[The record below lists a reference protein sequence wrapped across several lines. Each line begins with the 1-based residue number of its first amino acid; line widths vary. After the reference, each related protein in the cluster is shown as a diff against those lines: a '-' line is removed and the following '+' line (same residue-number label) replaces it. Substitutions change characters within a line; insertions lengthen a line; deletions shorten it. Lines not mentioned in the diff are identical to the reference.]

1 MGRSSQI
8 AIIVAVVLLILG
20 AGSVYAWD
28 QVKKDEIAE
37 GVTIG
42 GVDVGGRTTDE
53 ARALVEADLIEPLDR
68 PVTVTYE
75 KEQFR
80 LEAEELDIEADVDG
94 MVDAALDASQE
105 GGLPSRVWR
114 YATGGEVDE
123 DIEPAITYSKGT
135 LDDFVK
141 GVAHNVNVPAQDASV
156 TPTASSLQPVESRTG
171 IAVKEDELRAELEQ
185 AVQSPD
191 SRTVKAEVEKIKP
204 EVTTDELAEK
214 YPHYI
219 VIDRANFQLSYYQD
233 LKLFKTY
240 TIAVG
245 QVGYDTPSGTYSIAN
260 KAVNPAWNV
269 PNSAWAG
276 DLAGTVVPGGA
287 PNNPLV
293 ARWMGI
299 IDGAG
304 IHGTNDTG
312 SLGSAASHGCIRMS
326 VPEVIELYDM
336 VPVGTPVYIA

>member
-1 MGRSSQI
+1 MGRRSQI
-8 AIIVAVVLLILG
+8 AIIVAVVLLLLG
-20 AGSVYAWD
+20 AGTVYAWD
-28 QVKKDEIAE
+28 SAKKDEIAD

-42 GVDVGGRTTDE
+42 GVDVGGRTAEE
-53 ARALVEADLIEPLDR
+53 ARALIEADLIDPLDQ
-68 PVTVTYE
+68 PVTVTYK
-75 KEQFR
+75 KEHFT
-80 LEAEELDIEADVDG
+80 LESNELDVRADVDG
-94 MVDAALDASQE
+94 MVDEALAVSQE
-105 GGLPSRVWR
+105 GGLPTRVWR

-123 DIEPAITYSKGT
+123 EIEPSITYSKDT
-135 LDDFVK
+135 LDDFIT
-141 GVAHNVNVPAQDASV
+141 GVGKNVDVPAVDASV
-156 TPTASSLQPVESRTG
+156 TPSAGSLQPVESQTG
-171 IAVKEDELRAELEQ
+171 IQVQTDDLRAELEQ

-191 SRTVKAEVEKIKP
+191 SRTVEAEVEKVQP
-204 EVTTDELAEK
+204 EVTTDEVAEK

-219 VIDRANFQLSYYQD
+219 VIDRAGFQLSYYEN
-233 LKLFKTY
+233 LKLVKTY

-245 QVGYDTPSGTYSIAN
+245 QVGYDTPTGEYSIAN
-260 KAVNPAWNV
+260 KAVNPAWSV

-287 PNNPLV
+287 PDNPLV

-312 SLGSAASHGCIRMS
+312 SLGSAASHGCIRMA
-326 VPEVIELYDM
+326 VPDVIELYDE

>member
-1 MGRSSQI
+1 MGRRSQI

-42 GVDVGGRTTDE
+42 GVDVGGQTADE
-53 ARALVEADLIEPLDR
+53 ARALIEADLIEPLDR

-75 KEQFR
+75 KEHFR
-80 LEAEELDIEADVDG
+80 LDAEELDVEADVEG
-94 MVDAALDASQE
+94 MVEAALDASQE

-135 LDDFVK
+135 LDDFAK
-141 GVAHNVNVPAQDASV
+141 GVAQNVNVPAQDASV

-191 SRTVKAEVEKIKP
+191 SRTVEAKVEKVKP

>member
-1 MGRSSQI
+1 MGRRLQI
-8 AIIVAVVLLILG
+8 GIIVAVVLLLVG

-28 QVKKDEIAE
+28 QAKKDEIAD

-42 GVDVGGRTTDE
+42 GVDVGGMTAEE
-53 ARALVEADLIEPLDR
+53 AQASIEADLIEPLNR

-75 KEQFR
+75 KEHFT
-80 LEAEELDIEADVDG
+80 LEPNELDIESDVEG
-94 MVDAALDASQE
+94 MVDAALSESQE
-105 GGLPSRVWR
+105 GGLPGRVWR

-123 DIEPAITYSKGT
+123 EIEPSITYSKQT
-135 LDDFVK
+135 LDDFIT
-141 GVAHNVNVPAQDASV
+141 GVGKNVNQPAVDASV
-156 TPTASSLQPVESRTG
+156 TPSAGSLQPVDSQTG
-171 IAVKEDELRAELEQ
+171 IEVDAGDLRTKLEQ

-191 SRTVKAEVEKIKP
+191 SRTVEAEVDKVEP
-204 EVTTDELAEK
+204 EVTTDELAEE
-214 YPHYI
+214 YPQYI
-219 VIDRANFQLSYYQD
+219 VIDRGGFQLSYYEN
-233 LKLFKTY
+233 LELVKTY

-269 PNSAWAG
+269 PNSDWAG
-276 DLAGTVVPGGA
+276 GLAGTVVPGGA

-312 SLGSAASHGCIRMS
+312 SLGSAASHGCIRMA
-326 VPEVIELYDM
+326 VPDVIELYDQ

>member
-1 MGRSSQI
+1 MGRRAQI
-8 AIIVAVVLLILG
+8 GIIVVIVLLILG

-28 QVKKDEIAE
+28 QAKKDEIAE

-42 GVDVGGRTTDE
+42 GVDVGGRTADE
-53 ARALVEADLIEPLDR
+53 ARALIEADLIEPLDQ

-75 KEQFR
+75 KEHFT
-80 LEAEELDIEADVDG
+80 LEPEELDVEADIDG
-94 MVDAALDASQE
+94 MVDHALAVSQE

-123 DIEPAITYSKGT
+123 EIEPAITYSKGT
-135 LDDFVK
+135 LDDFIE
-141 GVAHNVNVPAQDASV
+141 GVGENVNVPPQDASV
-156 TPTASSLQPVESRTG
+156 TPTASSLQPVESQTG
-171 IAVKEDELRAELEQ
+171 IEVRVDELRANLEE

-191 SRTVKAEVEKIKP
+191 SRTVDAEVDKVKP

-219 VIDRANFQLSYYQD
+219 VIDRASFQLSYYEN
-233 LKLFKTY
+233 LKLVKTY

-245 QVGYDTPSGTYSIAN
+245 QVGYDTPSGVYSIQN
-260 KAVNPAWNV
+260 KAVNPAWSV
-269 PNSAWAG
+269 PNSDWAG
-276 DLAGTVVPGGA
+276 SLAGTVVPGGS
-287 PNNPLV
+287 PDNPLV

-304 IHGTNDTG
+304 IHGTNDTY
-312 SLGSAASHGCIRMS
+312 SLGSAASHGCIRMA
-326 VPEVIELYDM
+326 VPDVIELYDQ

>member
-1 MGRSSQI
+1 MGRRAQI
-8 AIIVAVVLLILG
+8 GIIVAVVLLILG

-28 QVKKDEIAE
+28 QAKKDEIAE

-42 GVDVGGRTTDE
+42 GVDVGGRTADE
-53 ARALVEADLIEPLDR
+53 ARALIEADLIEPLDQ

-75 KEQFR
+75 KEHFT
-80 LEAEELDIEADVDG
+80 LEPEELDVEADIDG
-94 MVDAALDASQE
+94 MVDHALAVSQE

-123 DIEPAITYSKGT
+123 EIEPAITYSKGT
-135 LDDFVK
+135 LDDFIE
-141 GVAHNVNVPAQDASV
+141 GVGKNVNVPPQDASV
-156 TPTASSLQPVESRTG
+156 TPTASSLQPVESHTG
-171 IAVKEDELRAELEQ
+171 IEVRVDELRANLEE

-191 SRTVKAEVEKIKP
+191 SRTVEAEVDKVKP

-219 VIDRANFQLSYYQD
+219 VIDRASFQLSYYEN
-233 LKLFKTY
+233 LKLVKTY

-245 QVGYDTPSGTYSIAN
+245 QVGYDTPSGVYSIAN
-260 KAVNPAWNV
+260 KAVNPAWSV
-269 PNSAWAG
+269 PNSDWAG
-276 DLAGTVVPGGA
+276 SLAGTVVPGGS
-287 PNNPLV
+287 PDNPLV

-299 IDGAG
+299 VDGAG
-304 IHGTNDTG
+304 IHGTNDTY
-312 SLGSAASHGCIRMS
+312 SLGSAASHGCIRMA
-326 VPEVIELYDM
+326 VPDVIELYDQ

>member
-1 MGRSSQI
+1 MGRRAQI
-8 AIIVAVVLLILG
+8 GIIVAVVLLILG

-28 QVKKDEIAE
+28 QAKKDEIAE

-42 GVDVGGRTTDE
+42 GVDVGGRTADE
-53 ARALVEADLIEPLDR
+53 ARALIEADLIEPLDR

-75 KEQFR
+75 KEHFT
-80 LEAEELDIEADVDG
+80 LEPEELDVEADVDG
-94 MVDAALDASQE
+94 MVDHALSVSQE

-123 DIEPAITYSKGT
+123 EIEPAITYSKGT
-135 LDDFVK
+135 LDDFIE
-141 GVAHNVNVPAQDASV
+141 GVGKNVNVPPQDASV
-156 TPTASSLQPVESRTG
+156 TPTASSLQPVESQTG
-171 IAVKEDELRAELEQ
+171 IEVRVDELRADLEE

-191 SRTVKAEVEKIKP
+191 SRTVEAEVDKVKP
-204 EVTTDELAEK
+204 DVTTDELAEK

-219 VIDRANFQLSYYQD
+219 VIDRANFQLSYYEN
-233 LKLFKTY
+233 LKLVKTY

-245 QVGYDTPSGTYSIAN
+245 QVGYDTPSGVYSIQN
-260 KAVNPAWNV
+260 KAVNPAWSV
-269 PNSAWAG
+269 PNSDWAG
-276 DLAGTVVPGGA
+276 SLAGTVVPGGS
-287 PNNPLV
+287 PDNPLV

-299 IDGAG
+299 VDGAG
-304 IHGTNDTG
+304 IHGTNDTY

-326 VPEVIELYDM
+326 VPDVIELYDQ

>member
-1 MGRSSQI
+1 MGRRSQI

-28 QVKKDEIAE
+28 EAKKDEIAE

-42 GVDVGGRTTDE
+42 GFDVGGRTAEE
-53 ARALVEADLIEPLDR
+53 ARALIEADLIEPLDK

-75 KEQFR
+75 EEHFR
-80 LEAEELDIEADVDG
+80 LEPHELDVEADVEG
-94 MVDAALDASQE
+94 MVDEALAVSQE
-105 GGLPSRVWR
+105 GGLPTRVWR
-114 YATGGEVDE
+114 YATDGEVE
-123 DIEPAITYSKGT
+123 EEIEPSITYSRDT
-135 LDDFVK
+135 LNDFIT
-141 GVAHNVNVPAQDASV
+141 GVSQNVNVEPVDASV
-156 TPTASSLQPVESRTG
+156 RPSGGGLEPVESQPG
-171 IAVKEDELRAELEQ
+171 IEVQVDDLRAELEQ

-191 SRTVKAEVEKIKP
+191 SRTVKAKVEKVQP
-204 EVTTDELAEK
+204 EVTTAEVAEK
-214 YPHYI
+214 YPHYL
-219 VIDRANFQLSYYQD
+219 VVDRANFQLSYYQN
-233 LKLFKTY
+233 LKLVKTY

-245 QVGYDTPSGTYSIAN
+245 QVGYDTPAGEYSIQN
-260 KAVNPAWNV
+260 KAVNPAWSV

-299 IDGAG
+299 VDGAG

-312 SLGSAASHGCIRMS
+312 SLGSAASHGCIRMA
-326 VPEVIELYDM
+326 VPDVIELYDQ
-336 VPVGTPVYIA
+336 VQVGTPVYIA

>member
-1 MGRSSQI
+1 MGRTSQI
-8 AIIVAVVLLILG
+8 AIVVAVVLLILG

-28 QVKKDEIAE
+28 EAKKDEIAE

-42 GVDVGGRTTDE
+42 GVDVGGMTAEE
-53 ARALVEADLIEPLDR
+53 AQAVIEADLVEPLDR
-68 PVTVTYE
+68 EVTVTYE
-75 KEQFR
+75 NEHFT
-80 LEAEELDIEADVDG
+80 LEPDELNVRADIEG
-94 MVDAALDASQE
+94 MVDAALAESQE
-105 GGLPSRVWR
+105 GGLPTRVWR

-123 DIEPAITYSKGT
+123 EIEPSITYSRST
-135 LDDFVK
+135 LNDFAT
-141 GVAHNVNVPAQDASV
+141 GVGKNVNVPAVDASV
-156 TPTASSLQPVESRTG
+156 EPTSSSLEPVQSQTG
-171 IAVKEDELRAELEQ
+171 IEVQEDDLRTELEA

-191 SRTVKAEVEKIKP
+191 SRTVQAEVEKVQP

-219 VIDRANFQLSYYQD
+219 VINRSGFQLSYYEN
-233 LKLFKTY
+233 LKLVKTY

-245 QVGYDTPSGTYSIAN
+245 QVGYDTPSGIYSIAN
-260 KAVNPAWNV
+260 KAVNPAWSV

-312 SLGSAASHGCIRMS
+312 SLGSAASHGCIRMA
-326 VPEVIELYDM
+326 VPDVIELYDQ